1 MTSEKIW
8 STITL
13 SNSTMSYGVK
23 VTVLTKSK
31 VWGKKLGENGLK
43 IMCNYTFS
51 ATAFLFESTSTHRR

>member
-51 ATAFLFESTSTHRR
+51 ATAFLF